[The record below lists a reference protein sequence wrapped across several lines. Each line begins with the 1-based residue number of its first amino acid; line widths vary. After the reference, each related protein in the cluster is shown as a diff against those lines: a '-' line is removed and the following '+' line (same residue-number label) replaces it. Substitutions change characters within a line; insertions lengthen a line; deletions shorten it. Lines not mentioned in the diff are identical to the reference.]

1 MRISEHKW
9 KQCKFNGNVKIN
21 RLGLLHS
28 ITLIYIMLVPNLS
41 PINVRQ
47 LMIYH
52 RTHIEDN
59 DGILSRKYLEELQ
72 SSNNVCTR

>member
-9 KQCKFNGNVKIN
+9 KHVKFNGNVKIN
-21 RLGLLHS
+21 RLGLLYS
-28 ITLIYIMLVPNLS
+28 YNFNIYNVGPKFKS
-41 PINVRQ
+41 INVRQ
-47 LMIYH
+47 LMICH
-52 RTHIEDN
+52 QIHIEDN

>member
-1 MRISEHKW
+1 
-9 KQCKFNGNVKIN
+9 
-21 RLGLLHS
+21 
-28 ITLIYIMLVPNLS
+28 MLVPNLS

-47 LMIYH
+47 LMICH
-52 RTHIEDN
+52 QTHIEDN